1 MLRYLKLSVIDL
13 LLGYLTISIGATL
26 RSFFVDSQNIVDS
39 LSSFLYIT
47 YLPLLFFSFAT
58 LVIFA
63 FLNGLFFIK
72 KIKSNIF
79 LILFFQSLVILTI
92 IKSYM
97 FCYKFYIKN
106 FYKNCIIEFLY
117 EIYFTFLKHEFIL
130 NIII

>member
-92 IKSYM
+92 ILFIVLSPVDGFASY
-97 FCYKFYIKN
+97 FQFIAN
-106 FYKNCIIEFLY
+106 LIV
-117 EIYFTFLKHEFIL
+117 FIL
-130 NIII
+130 LKGYILTKFLT